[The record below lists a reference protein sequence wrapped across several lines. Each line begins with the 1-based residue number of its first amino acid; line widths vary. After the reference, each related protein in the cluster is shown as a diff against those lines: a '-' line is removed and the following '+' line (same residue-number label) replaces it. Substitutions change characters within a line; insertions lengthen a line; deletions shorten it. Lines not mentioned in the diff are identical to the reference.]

1 MGFGKGI
8 SQYFK
13 MKQKTIYALL
23 LILLVVM
30 TNLIKG
36 RGMIN
41 QFVDYTSNLGFV
53 LEIPYILFLVCLSTV
68 MSNKKE
74 DKK

>member
-1 MGFGKGI
+1 
-8 SQYFK
+8 
-13 MKQKTIYALL
+13 
-23 LILLVVM
+23 VM

-41 QFVDYTSNLGFV
+41 QFVDYISNLGLI